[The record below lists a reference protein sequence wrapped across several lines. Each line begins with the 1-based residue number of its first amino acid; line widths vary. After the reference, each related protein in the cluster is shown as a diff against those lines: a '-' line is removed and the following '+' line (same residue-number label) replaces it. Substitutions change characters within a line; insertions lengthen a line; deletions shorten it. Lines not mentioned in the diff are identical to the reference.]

1 MQIELVQQPFKC
13 WSSTFSRMNPL
24 TFMSS
29 VHLAHTM
36 KMSATGELVIL
47 EINRGRRER
56 REEREEREERGERGE
71 RGERREEREKRGE
84 RREGKK
90 KYGEIWL
97 RSRRRM
103 ERRVGMEGKF

>member
-1 MQIELVQQPFKC
+1 MLLYFLMQIELVQQPFKC

-56 REEREEREERGERGE
+56 REERGERGERRERRERREEREEREERREEREERGERGE
-71 RGERREEREKRGE
+71 RREREK
-84 RREGKK
+84 KK
-90 KYGEIWL
+90 MARFG
-97 RSRRRM
+97 
-103 ERRVGMEGKF
+103 

>member
-1 MQIELVQQPFKC
+1 MLLYFLMQIELVQQPFKC

-47 EINRGRRER
+47 EINRGRRE
-56 REEREEREERGERGE
+56 ERGERGE
-71 RGERREEREKRGE
+71 RGERREEREE
-84 RREGKK
+84 RREEREGEKK
-90 KYGEIWL
+90 IMVRFG
-97 RSRRRM
+97 
-103 ERRVGMEGKF
+103 

>member
-47 EINRGRRER
+47 EINRGRRE
-56 REEREEREERGERGE
+56 ERGERGE
-71 RGERREEREKRGE
+71 RGERREEREE
-84 RREGKK
+84 RREEREGEKK
-90 KYGEIWL
+90 IMVRFG
-97 RSRRRM
+97 
-103 ERRVGMEGKF
+103 